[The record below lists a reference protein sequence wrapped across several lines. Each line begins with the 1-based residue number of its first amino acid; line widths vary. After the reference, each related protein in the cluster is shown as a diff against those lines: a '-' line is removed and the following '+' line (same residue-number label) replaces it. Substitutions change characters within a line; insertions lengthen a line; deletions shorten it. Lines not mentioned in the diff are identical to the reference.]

1 MISCGERVS
10 SASRV
15 LSGRWASVT
24 ISVNVVAPGATDTPM
39 LHQPGRESSPPRLPP
54 LGRLITPQEV
64 VSLVSRLLSEGASA
78 MTGQELVMCGG
89 ASLG

>member
-1 MISCGERVS
+1 
-10 SASRV
+10 
-15 LSGRWASVT
+15 
-24 ISVNVVAPGATDTPM
+24 
-39 LHQPGRESSPPRLPP
+39 LPP

-64 VSLVSRLLSEGASA
+64 VSLVSWLLSEGASA